1 MAEAR
6 EMLALGWPMAL
17 TNLAQVAIAT
27 TDVVM
32 IGRLGPEALAAGTLG
47 VNLYHALFIIGL
59 GLALAAAPMAAQALG
74 RRRHA
79 VREVRRT
86 IRQGFW
92 VSLAFVVPGWVLLW
106 NGEQILLAMGQR
118 PDLAEAAGG
127 YVRAM
132 QWGLL
137 PALWFVVLRCFVGA
151 LERPKPALVVTGIAI
166 AVNVAANWVLIFGK
180 LGFPALGL
188 VGAGI
193 ASTAANAFM
202 AGCLLAVVYR
212 DRRFRRFHLLGRF
225 WRPDWPRFRTLLAVG
240 LPIGVTLGFEITVF
254 NCAAFLMGLLGAEAL
269 AAHAIAIQLASI
281 TFMVPMGLGQAA
293 TVRVGLAAGRGDRA
307 GVGRAGWTA
316 LALGF
321 AFMAAM
327 AMLLIAAPL
336 PLVGAFLDLS
346 DPANAGVV
354 RLAVVFLAVAG
365 LFQIVDGAQTI
376 GAGALRGLEDTRVPM
391 VFAGIGYWGIGI
403 GLGVVLGFPLGL
415 GGLGIWIGLAAG
427 LGTVAALMVG
437 RWSRRE
443 ALGLVRVKRDENRP
457 NTPEEGPA
465 AS

>member
-1 MAEAR
+1 
-6 EMLALGWPMAL
+6 MLALGWPMVL
-17 TNLAQVAIAT
+17 TNLAQTAITA

-32 IGRLGPEALAAGTLG
+32 IGRLGPEPLAAGTLG
-47 VNLYHALFIIGL
+47 VNLYHALLIIGL
-59 GLALAAAPMAAQALG
+59 GLSLATAPMAAQALG

-106 NGEQILLAMGQR
+106 HADQLLLAMGQR

-127 YVRAM
+127 YVRAL

-166 AVNVAANWVLIFGK
+166 AVNIATNWVLIYGN

-193 ASTAANAFM
+193 ASTIANTFM
-202 AGCLLAVVYR
+202 AACLLAVVYR
-212 DRRFRRFHLLGRF
+212 DRRFRRFHVLGRF
-225 WRPDWPRFRTLLAVG
+225 WRPDWQRFRGLLAVG
-240 LPIGVTLGFEITVF
+240 LPIGATLGFEITVF
-254 NCAAFLMGLLGAEAL
+254 NCAAFLMGLIGAEAL

-307 GVGRAGWTA
+307 AVGRAGWTA
-316 LALGF
+316 LGLGL

-327 AMLLIAAPL
+327 AILLVTAPL
-336 PLVGAFLDLS
+336 PLVGAFLDLGN
-346 DPANAGVV
+346 PANVEVV
-354 RLAVVFLAVAG
+354 RLAVTFLAIAG
-365 LFQIVDGAQTI
+365 LFQIVDGAQVI

-391 VFAGIGYWGIGI
+391 VFAGFGYWGIGI
-403 GLGVVLGFPLGL
+403 GFGVLLAFPLGF
-415 GGLGIWIGLAAG
+415 GGLGVWIGLAAG
-427 LGTVAALMVG
+427 LGTVAVLMVA

-443 ALGLVRVKRDENRP
+443 SLGLVH
-457 NTPEEGPA
+457 A
-465 AS
+465 AGGLHPG